1 MVFAWV
7 PGVRSVWAGGVIR
20 ATYTRHDIGQA
31 VDLEIPLAPGE
42 DYVAGLARVAPI
54 IRDAMGIKPAKPMEP
69 GQWNALRDRVRKG
82 AA

>member
-1 MVFAWV
+1 M
-7 PGVRSVWAGGVIR
+7 IR

-31 VDLEIPLAPGE
+31 VDLDIPLAPGE

-54 IRDAMGIKPAKPMEP
+54 IRDALGIEPAKAMAP